1 MVQMWV
7 AEGGDGFGF
16 AAEAPDRVR
25 VVGELVGQELQRD
38 FPGQPH
44 VFGLVDD
51 AHAAGAELAGD
62 PIMAD
67 GAAKHAGGCRQNTRP
82 CVRFYTSLWLR
93 RGR

>member
-1 MVQMWV
+1 MFVDVVDGADVAV

-16 AAEAPDRVR
+16 APEAPHRVR
-25 VVGELVGQELQRD
+25 VVGELVGQELQRH
-38 FPGQPH
+38 FPGQPR

-67 GAAKHAGGCRQNTRP
+67 GAAEHLGCRQNTRP
-82 CVRFYTSLWLR
+82 
-93 RGR
+93 